1 MRMKKKNVFVFLSFI
16 LTIFLLIVLLK
27 SILSSKNNSWI
38 GEYRFEEFNP
48 PNQLRVYV
56 LNIYEENDVLYANL
70 QADGFHILNRSKAN
84 VWCRGNEILLEFLDF
99 YEEEEYNSVI
109 YYEGDILLKLENQ
122 KGNII
127 TTWGKLRPML
137 EQNVMPG
144 EYFTK

>member
-1 MRMKKKNVFVFLSFI
+1 M
-16 LTIFLLIVLLK
+16 
-27 SILSSKNNSWI
+27 
-38 GEYRFEEFNP
+38 
-48 PNQLRVYV
+48 

-70 QADGFHILNRSKAN
+70 QADGLHILSRSTAN
-84 VWCRGNEILLEFLDF
+84 VWCRGNEILIEFLDF

-122 KGNII
+122 NGNII
-127 TTWGKLRPML
+127 TSWGKLRPML